1 MLRIKRDC
9 TKKKSFCVSL
19 RKIQNTCVISSLSF
33 YLRDSYEKF
42 VCCTFG
48 PRLIRVSP
56 ESRSI
61 YSCAANY
68 STWEFYSFGRQN
80 VFSCKL
86 HFENCLWAI
95 WYTQMWYFSRE
106 KLNFYKNPP
115 QKSELCGGCIQN
127 AIFIRTVMCCFCTS
141 YSCSARFRASSIWAQ
156 KLSAPTFSIK
166 PFFPMTRQGCSL
178 TWEKISWMPFFWQSS

>member
-1 MLRIKRDC
+1 MPCYAMLCVRKAFRNERRDLESLVKIETAVCRTGLFAGKTKYPLRRQISFKAWQNIRLRIFYAANKKRLHQ
-9 TKKKSFCVSL
+9 KEILFCVSL

-86 HFENCLWAI
+86 HFEIAYGQYDIRKCDI
-95 WYTQMWYFSRE
+95 FQE
-106 KLNFYKNPP
+106 KN
-115 QKSELCGGCIQN
+115 
-127 AIFIRTVMCCFCTS
+127 
-141 YSCSARFRASSIWAQ
+141 
-156 KLSAPTFSIK
+156 
-166 PFFPMTRQGCSL
+166 
-178 TWEKISWMPFFWQSS
+178 